1 MLTLFDE
8 LFLLSIHEAKGVQIK
23 TTTERL
29 KFGLVGALLAELALL
44 GKIQNTDNHRLQV
57 VDQQPISDDELL
69 TETLDL
75 LAAEEK
81 VHKFGYWLNL
91 ISQKSDKTR
100 KQITK
105 KLIQKSVF
113 TQDDDRLVW
122 VIPFPLKTATKASAK
137 SQLIKRL
144 RGIVLAQDEF
154 QKRDIALL
162 SLLRACGLLER
173 AFLDDERKMAS
184 RAINEMLFSQAIND
198 SVTQTIQEIET
209 AISSLV
215 EED

>member
-29 KFGLVGALLAELALL
+29 KLGLAGALLAELALL
-44 GKIQNTDNHRLQV
+44 EKIKNTDNHRLQV
-57 VDQQPISDDELL
+57 VDQAHTSDDDLL
-69 TETLDL
+69 NETIDL

-81 VHKFGYWLNL
+81 GHKFGYWLNQL
-91 ISQKSDKTR
+91 SQKADKTR
-100 KQITK
+100 KQIIK
-105 KLIQKSVF
+105 NLIQKNVF

-122 VIPFPLKTATKASAK
+122 VIPFPLKTTAKASAK
-137 SQLIKRL
+137 SQMIKRL

-162 SLLRACGLLER
+162 SLLRACGLLDR

-184 RAINEMLFSQAIND
+184 RAINEMLFSQAISD
-198 SVTQTIQEIET
+198 SVIQTVQEIET
-209 AISSLV
+209 ALSGLV

>member
-23 TTTERL
+23 TTNERL
-29 KFGLVGALLAELALL
+29 KFGLAGAMLAELALL

-57 VDQQPISDDELL
+57 VDQQPTSDDELL
-69 TETLDL
+69 NETLDL
-75 LAAEEK
+75 LAAGEK
-81 VHKFGYWLNL
+81 GHKFGYWLNL

-105 KLIQKSVF
+105 KLIQKGVF
-113 TQDDDRLVW
+113 TQDDDRLIW
-122 VIPFPLKTATKASAK
+122 VIPFPLKTTTKASAK

-198 SVTQTIQEIET
+198 SITQTVQEIET